1 MYISQELSTVNAP
14 PIPPSPRSAGSLGA
28 AAAAR
33 HPRGFFDRHSMSM
46 LPVSPNFVCPPP
58 ASPTTSSPSPLPKDV
73 RGDIAKFQL
82 EGYARKYFKTRKK
95 GIFKRQV
102 PIKDLLT
109 FQKVHTDSA
118 TAAVGQCS
126 SYTPRSC
133 RKTWIVLCSTSRTSR
148 SCTPSPSRCFN
159 ISSNPSFLPFVCCI
173 SFLLSSSLQHLHCSL
188 TRTLILT
195 YQGLKKPLRPT
206 EEIATARELLQ
217 EALREGQIRDEI
229 YCQIC
234 TQTCDTPSAYVSL
247 RLSLVYLSGTLLPRE
262 LTSLTI

>member
-1 MYISQELSTVNAP
+1 MKERKGSGRPGDSSIITPRSSPAAPQSGDERTPPPLGLLGKVASIRNLSRKVPRALPATTRHDSLPHPSAPLLLRTKKKLQEATKTKSADTPSTLRPKKAKDPADEPLGEDWHTAPLPPPLSGGVLYISQELSTVNPP

-58 ASPTTSSPSPLPKDV
+58 ATPTTSSPSPLPKDV

-109 FQKVHTDSA
+109 FQKVHAETRRPLLRAS
-118 TAAVGQCS
+118 VLL
-126 SYTPRSC
+126 TPRG
-133 RKTWIVLCSTSRTSR
+133 RAER
-148 SCTPSPSRCFN
+148 
-159 ISSNPSFLPFVCCI
+159 
-173 SFLLSSSLQHLHCSL
+173 H
-188 TRTLILT
+188 
-195 YQGLKKPLRPT
+195 G
-206 EEIATARELLQ
+206 
-217 EALREGQIRDEI
+217 
-229 YCQIC
+229 
-234 TQTCDTPSAYVSL
+234 
-247 RLSLVYLSGTLLPRE
+247 
-262 LTSLTI
+262 